1 MAWLASCAVLPEYGP
16 LEAKHRTA
24 RNVEHT
30 LGSVTLKAPPGG
42 EMMNL
47 PQYVR
52 QICGSYVIGYKARC
66 IGQALLISET
76 RRNNVAAV
84 ILTACTREDATP
96 GERVI
101 CFDKAVSMGDNG
113 VLKQVRRE
121 CNPSGIDFSNFGME
135 VLNVGG
141 PAGRQSGGNE
151 EALSTD
157 GILAST
163 EWCYGHPLAV
173 MGDGRD
179 PFNLISGVPVWP

>member
-1 MAWLASCAVLPEYGP
+1 MAGCAVLPEYGP
-16 LEAKHRTA
+16 LEAEHHTA

-30 LGSVTLKAPPGG
+30 LGSVARQPPPGR

-52 QICGSYVIGYKARC
+52 QICGGFVMGYKARC

-84 ILTACTREDATP
+84 ILTACTREDGTP
-96 GERVI
+96 DERVI
-101 CFDKAVSMGDNG
+101 CFDKAITVGDNDL
-113 VLKQVRRE
+113 LKLVRME
-121 CNPSGIDFSNFGME
+121 CNHYGIDFSNFGME
-135 VLNVGG
+135 VLE
-141 PAGRQSGGNE
+141 AGRPGGTESGGNE
-151 EALSTD
+151 EDLSTD

-163 EWCYGHPLAV
+163 EWCYNHPLTV
-173 MGDGRD
+173 MGAGRN